1 VIFNQQVLYLL
12 S

>member
-1 VIFNQQVLYLL
+1 VLYLL